1 MVTFFDDL
9 TVGVLLAASMTYA
22 VYSLG
27 PKTWRQRLL
36 AMLGSV
42 VPGSMGRRLQL
53 AATTK
58 AAGSCGGC
66 DGCGSAEK
74 TATTATAA
82 NAPSA
87 NTAAGSAA
95 ARPGEVRI
103 PLSQIGKRQAR

>member
-9 TVGVLLAASMTYA
+9 TVGVLLAASIAYA

-27 PKTWRQRLL
+27 PKSWRQRLL

-42 VPGSMGRRLQL
+42 VPGPLGRRLQL
-53 AATTK
+53 AAATK

-66 DGCGSAEK
+66 EGCGTAEK
-74 TATTATAA
+74 TATAVNAGSASAVAA
-82 NAPSA
+82 
-87 NTAAGSAA
+87 SAA
-95 ARPGEVRI
+95 ARPAEVRI

>member
-1 MVTFFDDL
+1 
-9 TVGVLLAASMTYA
+9 
-22 VYSLG
+22 
-27 PKTWRQRLL
+27 
-36 AMLGSV
+36 MLGSV